1 MIMRR
6 CFTYFFAVV
15 LVLQGLTLAAQ
26 ENDGRIIDAV
36 QKYSDH
42 DFNGAV
48 RILDAIIDG
57 NPSEDAA
64 WYYRGMCK
72 LFLRDSKGACEDL
85 GRAAA
90 LDSTNYWY
98 RYNLAGAFSM
108 AGQTDL
114 TIAQYEQLQKD
125 FPKKTDIP
133 YNLVN
138 LYLHEQRYDD
148 ALRTIREIEALQ
160 GKNDATVMTS
170 YRILLQQKKQEEA
183 LDVLKEYNDEYS
195 SPQVLTMLGDH
206 EMGMFNDSTALKYYD
221 EALMLD
227 SGYAPARL
235 GKAEAYRMTR
245 QYPEYFHEIGIIMAD
260 TGIKGDAKAD
270 YLSQL
275 IRNTDPRF
283 VTSWRGNM
291 DEVFTSMLE
300 HHPKDSSVTIAS
312 VQYFI
317 YTDRKERALELT
329 KQNMEDYPDSPQ
341 AAADCIVLYNMLE
354 DYEGM
359 VETAEKAEERFP
371 GMFVDYIAAGEYNRK
386 NYERVKELY
395 EQVLRNEKNDKE
407 RRLNAYSMLGDLHH
421 LTGDSKKAY
430 SAYENALKINPD
442 YLPVLNNYAYYL
454 SLECERKGGIK
465 NLLNPKMRKAFKM
478 SQKAVEAEPDNP
490 TYLDTLGWIYHLIG
504 NDEAAKTIFK
514 HAMLYGGKESATIL
528 SHYATVLDGLKETDL
543 AKVYRNMANEKPK
556 EE

>member
-1 MIMRR
+1 M
-6 CFTYFFAVV
+6 
-15 LVLQGLTLAAQ
+15 LQGITLGAQ
-26 ENDGRIIDAV
+26 EKDDRIIDAV

-42 DFNGAV
+42 DFTGAV
-48 RILDAIIDG
+48 KILDSIIER

-72 LFLRDSKGACEDL
+72 LFLRDNKGACEDL
-85 GRAAA
+85 GHAAA
-90 LDSTNYWY
+90 LDSANYWY

-108 AGQTDL
+108 AGQNDL

-148 ALRTIREIEALQ
+148 ALGTIKDIESLQ

-183 LDVLKEYNDEYS
+183 LEVLKEYNDEYS

-221 EALMLD
+221 EALLLD
-227 SGYAPARL
+227 SGYAPARI

-245 QYPEYFHEIGIIMAD
+245 QYPGYFREIGIIMSD
-260 TGIKGDAKAD
+260 DSITGDAKAD

-283 VTSWRGNM
+283 VNSWKGNM
-291 DEVFTSMLE
+291 DEVFSTMLE
-300 HHPKDSSVTIAS
+300 HHPKDSSVAITSA
-312 VQYFI
+312 QYFL

-329 KQNMEDYPDSPQ
+329 KLNMDNYPDSPN
-341 AAADCIVLYNMLE
+341 AAVDCITLYNLLE

-359 VETAEKAEERFP
+359 VKTAEKAEERFP

-395 EQVLRNEKNDKE
+395 EQALKTGNTDKKF
-407 RRLNAYSMLGDLHH
+407 RLNAYSMLGDIYY

-430 SAYENALKINPD
+430 AAYENALKINPD
-442 YLPVLNNYAYYL
+442 YIPVLNNYAYYL

-465 NLLNPKMRKAFKM
+465 NLLNPKMRKALNM
-478 SQKAVEAEPDNP
+478 SMKTVEAEPDNP
-490 TYLDTLGWIYHLIG
+490 TYLDTLGWIYHIIG
-504 NDEAAKTIFK
+504 NDESAKTIFK

-528 SHYATVLDGLKETDL
+528 NHYATVLENLKETDL
-543 AKVYRNMANEKPK
+543 AKVYRNMASEKPQ
-556 EE
+556 E